1 MTNPSTTGTLTAET
15 RKRLSAYEK
24 KTKSWSYARKSLWK
38 KRKTGIKDF
47 WKPSEDTK
55 QFFHIFTWIICA
67 LILSAFIV
75 WCFYWAIEDLL
86 FK

>member
-1 MTNPSTTGTLTAET
+1 MTNPSITGTLTAET

-47 WKPSEDTK
+47 WKPSEGTK
-55 QFFHIFTWIICA
+55 DIFRGIVWVVCA
-67 LILSAFIV
+67 LILFAFILLG
-75 WCFYWAIEDLL
+75 FYWAIEDLL